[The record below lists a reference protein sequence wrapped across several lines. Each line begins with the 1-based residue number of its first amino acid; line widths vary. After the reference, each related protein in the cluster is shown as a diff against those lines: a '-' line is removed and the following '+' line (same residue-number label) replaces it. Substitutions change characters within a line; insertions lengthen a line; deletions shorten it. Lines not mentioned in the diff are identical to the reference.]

1 MSAGKGGE
9 GASLPL
15 VTFHCDT
22 CDILFDLEGRL
33 ERGDDWEFIPATG
46 VDADGH
52 CPNDPMIPMGDNL
65 PHETGLVLP

>member
-1 MSAGKGGE
+1 M
-9 GASLPL
+9 

-22 CDILFDLEGRL
+22 CDIEFEKEGRL
-33 ERGDDWEFIPATG
+33 ERGDDWEFIPAPGT
-46 VDADGH
+46 DDGMY